1 MTSLCPAPG
10 DFDLSR
16 QKRKEGSK
24 WEAHRWTLW
33 TIAHPDQFKKE
44 EGKDSHYRLFCAL
57 FWKPQCELRVFKK
70 MVYRDFSG
78 SPVVET
84 LSYRAEGDGLIP
96 ALLRKLTS
104 HLIPSQKT
112 KTLNRSNIGTYSI
125 KTLKG
130 KKLYKDIPLLSKIY
144 MCVFVCTHI

>member
-1 MTSLCPAPG
+1 
-10 DFDLSR
+10 
-16 QKRKEGSK
+16 
-24 WEAHRWTLW
+24 
-33 TIAHPDQFKKE
+33 
-44 EGKDSHYRLFCAL
+44 
-57 FWKPQCELRVFKK
+57 

-84 LSYRAEGDGLIP
+84 LPSRAEGDGLIP

-130 KKLYKDIPLLSKIY
+130 KKLYKDISLLSKIY